1 MSLMDQIELV
11 LRGEFG
17 RLLDLKVKLIPKT
30 KVSLLISSTFT
41 DTFLERNILQ
51 EQILPLLQDK
61 GREDG
66 IDVVFTDLRFGL
78 RGK

>member
-1 MSLMDQIELV
+1 MDQIELV

-17 RLLDLKVKLIPKT
+17 RLPDLKVKLIPKT
-30 KVSLLISSTFT
+30 KISLLISSTFT
-41 DTFLERNILQ
+41 DTFLERNVLLEQVLPILQ
-51 EQILPLLQDK
+51 GK